1 MRLPSAIFAKT
12 SNGDKTAN
20 IHVDYRKDLDDQP
33 KNPGQHA
40 HQINWG
46 DGLLPR
52 VLALRS
58 ANVWST
64 SEMHPISEP
73 QIRH

>member
-1 MRLPSAIFAKT
+1 
-12 SNGDKTAN
+12 
-20 IHVDYRKDLDDQP
+20 LDDQP